1 MTDNQQHASS
11 GQHSSGK
18 GLSLN
23 TRILIGLVA
32 GIAAGL
38 LLKLIPGEWV
48 TVYLIDGLFDI
59 IGRLF
64 VNALQMLVVPLVVV
78 SLICGASALGDPSR
92 LGRLGGKTL
101 LLYLLTTGVAVTI
114 ALTSAL
120 LVKPGVGADLS
131 TAAEYTG
138 ANAPSLVEVLTNL
151 VPKNPI
157 EAMANTNMIPIIIF
171 SLLIGVSITMSGD
184 AGKRTKAVFDDLN
197 QVIMKLV
204 GIVMYV
210 APYGVFALITRLAA
224 STGGEIFGNLAV
236 YIVLVLGML
245 LLHMLVTY
253 PLILS
258 VLTRLNPLL
267 FLRKMRAAW
276 LFAFSTASSNATIPV
291 TLNTVE
297 NRLGAHN
304 NVASFTVPLGAT
316 INMDGTAIMQGI
328 ATAFIAQAYGID
340 LSITQYLTVIMMVIM
355 ASIGA
360 AGVPGVGIV
369 LLATVLL
376 QVGLPQEG
384 IALIIG
390 VDRILDMARTAV
402 NITGDAMVTT
412 VVAKS
417 EGELDENIY
426 NDPEAG
432 VIRDEDDV
440 EAARSPA

>member
-1 MTDNQQHASS
+1 MTEVHQPAPPRP
-11 GQHSSGK
+11 

-23 TRILIGLVA
+23 SRIMIGLFA
-32 GIAAGL
+32 GIIAGL
-38 LLKLIPGEWV
+38 VLRLIPGDWINI
-48 TVYLIDGLFDI
+48 YLIDGLFQI
-59 IGRLF
+59 AGRLF

-101 LLYLLTTGVAVTI
+101 LLYLMTTAIAVSI
-114 ALTSAL
+114 AITAGI
-120 LVKPGVGADLS
+120 LVQPGAGADLS
-131 TAAEYTG
+131 AAAEYTG
-138 ANAPSLVEVLTNL
+138 AAAPSLVDVLTNL
-151 VPKNPI
+151 IPRNPV
-157 EAMANTNMIPIIIF
+157 EAMANGNMIPIIVF
-171 SLLIGVSITMSGD
+171 SLLIGVALTMSGD
-184 AGKRTKAVFDDLN
+184 PGKRIRHFFEDLN
-197 QVIMKLV
+197 AVVMKLV
-204 GIVMYV
+204 SIVMYV
-210 APYGVFALITRLAA
+210 APYGVFALIARLAA
-224 STGGEIFGNLAV
+224 TTGGEIFGNLAV

-245 LLHMLVTY
+245 LLHLLVTY

-258 VLTRLNPLL
+258 LFTRLNPFM
-267 FLRKMRAAW
+267 FLKKMRAAW

-328 ATAFIAQAYGID
+328 ATAFIAQAYGVD
-340 LSITQYLTVIMMVIM
+340 LSIAQYLTVIIMVIM

-369 LLATVLL
+369 LLATVLI

-417 EGELDENIY
+417 EGELDEAIY

-432 VIRDEDDV
+432 VIRDDD
-440 EAARSPA
+440 EIDAARNPA